1 MRWTVKVERDDF
13 SKDYYIILPDE
24 ILEKMN
30 WSEGDT
36 LTMDAIKSGIET
48 CLQITKR
55 EKEECQVL

>member
-13 SKDYYIILPDE
+13 SEDYYIILPDE

-55 EKEECQVL
+55 EKK

>member
-13 SKDYYIILPDE
+13 SEDYYIILPDE
-24 ILEKMN
+24 ILEKMG

-36 LTMDAIKSGIET
+36 LTMDTIKSGIET

-55 EKEECQVL
+55 EKK

>member
-13 SKDYYIILPDE
+13 SEDYYIILPDE
-24 ILEKMN
+24 ILEKMG

-36 LTMDAIKSGIET
+36 LTMDTIKSGIKT

-55 EKEECQVL
+55 EKKECQVL

>member
-13 SKDYYIILPDE
+13 SEDYYIILPDE
-24 ILEKMN
+24 ILEKMG

-36 LTMDAIKSGIET
+36 LIMDTIKSGIET

-55 EKEECQVL
+55 EKKECQVL

>member
-1 MRWTVKVERDDF
+1 MRLTVKVERDDF

-24 ILEKMN
+24 ILEKMGWN
-30 WSEGDT
+30 EGDT

-55 EKEECQVL
+55 EKNECQVL

>member
-13 SKDYYIILPDE
+13 SEDYYIILPDE
-24 ILEKMN
+24 ILEKMG

-48 CLQITKR
+48 CLQISKR
-55 EKEECQVL
+55 EKKECQAL